1 MGFEDMMSSTLLAV
15 MCDLSLNAI
24 QVEVNDAEKH

>member
-1 MGFEDMMSSTLLAV
+1 MEFEDMMSTLLAV

-24 QVEVNDAEKH
+24 QVDMNHAGKH